1 MIFLRA
7 RWVVGRRSFASL
19 IPSGCR
25 ITPIHKADVV
35 GAPCKLLCIRHL
47 TKIRVIVFTT
57 LKMPKALIVS
67 EIRIARPWGVTLE
80 TIMRVAT
87 RTDTMSQT

>member
-1 MIFLRA
+1 MFFLQA
-7 RWVVGRRSFASL
+7 RWVVGRRRFASL
-19 IPSGCR
+19 IPSGWCL
-25 ITPIHKADVV
+25 TPIHKADVD
-35 GAPCKLLCIRHL
+35 APCKLLCIRHL

-87 RTDTMSQT
+87 GTDTVRQT